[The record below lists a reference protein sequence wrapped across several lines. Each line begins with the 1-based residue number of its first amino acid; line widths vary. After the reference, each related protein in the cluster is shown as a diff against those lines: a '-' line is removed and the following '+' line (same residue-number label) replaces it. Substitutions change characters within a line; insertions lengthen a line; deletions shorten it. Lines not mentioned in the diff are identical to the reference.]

1 MFDRGSVRICF
12 TKAVLRF
19 ARIAAAE
26 IRLRLAEDGKNHPSG
41 SDSQVGD
48 KIKKTCKKVARIYFA
63 NKTNVKNA
71 PKHVIKV
78 HFIW

>member
-1 MFDRGSVRICF
+1 MFDCGSVRICF
-12 TKAVLRF
+12 TQAVLRF

-26 IRLRLAEDGKNHPSG
+26 ISPTTGEDGKNHPSG

-63 NKTNVKNA
+63 NKTNVKMHLNT
-71 PKHVIKV
+71 
-78 HFIW
+78 